1 MEKDEIASQPHSGE
15 GQPASAVTE
24 SQINQVTSQLH
35 LKQGYSNSKSKQ
47 ENIRTSSHS
56 PYQIGRA
63 TTSNFKIGGIIPS

>member
-1 MEKDEIASQPHSGE
+1 MEKDEITSQPRPGDGTQTS
-15 GQPASAVTE
+15 E

-35 LKQGYSNSKSKQ
+35 RKLGYSNSKSKQ